1 MEILS
6 QGEKIKR
13 IRKSFKIRQQDI
25 TGGEITREL
34 ISIIENNKTNLT
46 PNVAQII
53 ADNINRICK
62 ERGIEFSVE
71 ASYLLE
77 DVSQQSNK
85 IADEYIEFLSIN
97 ENEFSQSLIEEID
110 HIEFFCMKYGEAEKN
125 LILYEKIGDIYNKQR
140 SYDKSYTYYIKAL
153 ENAASIDETI
163 ALIKVSE
170 KIGVLCLKLMKYEE
184 TLHFNSFALRY
195 EEHLSKDLKRK
206 LLLNN
211 ILAYVYLKEYH
222 KALEEAENIINI
234 FSKQS
239 VEELFEVNM
248 IRVHCLRQI
257 KEFNSAIKLSK
268 TLLEQVKDSDLEK
281 KITTLTNMLDIYSA
295 LKDYKNIKVYLKKIT
310 GEINKYEDLDNN
322 PNSPRIYAQIGAALV
337 LLQDIDKAKECYD
350 KVISLCKKQR
360 DSHVLD
366 KALDEYFNLLLLEN
380 NSENIDDF
388 KNNVL
393 ELISHGLIAKNNIN
407 IAKLIKY
414 YNSVEDRESIDNLLT
429 FILES

>member
-85 IADEYIEFLSIN
+85 IADEYIEFLSTN

-125 LILYEKIGDIYNKQR
+125 LALYEKIGDIYNKQR

-170 KIGVLCLKLMKYEE
+170 KIGILCLKLMKYEE
-184 TLHFNSFALRY
+184 TLHFNSFAGF
-195 EEHLSKDLKRK
+195 KTQ
-206 LLLNN
+206 
-211 ILAYVYLKEYH
+211 AT
-222 KALEEAENIINI
+222 
-234 FSKQS
+234 
-239 VEELFEVNM
+239 FE
-248 IRVHCLRQI
+248 QY
-257 KEFNSAIKLSK
+257 
-268 TLLEQVKDSDLEK
+268 T
-281 KITTLTNMLDIYSA
+281 
-295 LKDYKNIKVYLKKIT
+295 
-310 GEINKYEDLDNN
+310 
-322 PNSPRIYAQIGAALV
+322 
-337 LLQDIDKAKECYD
+337 
-350 KVISLCKKQR
+350 SLCA
-360 DSHVLD
+360 S
-366 KALDEYFNLLLLEN
+366 
-380 NSENIDDF
+380 
-388 KNNVL
+388 
-393 ELISHGLIAKNNIN
+393 
-407 IAKLIKY
+407 
-414 YNSVEDRESIDNLLT
+414 
-429 FILES
+429 